1 MEQWGHDKGSVQG
14 RQIWKTPAA
23 FKKLFDLRKEV
34 PSYHGLGVFSKQ
46 ACSSSRL
53 KHSATYIIK
62 CYFKYNSIMNI
73 LRREPVI
80 KKKNLLFA
88 AIFNTYILKK
98 KDFSVFFEKHI
109 LPKNK
114 NNIYN

>member
-1 MEQWGHDKGSVQG
+1 
-14 RQIWKTPAA
+14 
-23 FKKLFDLRKEV
+23 
-34 PSYHGLGVFSKQ
+34 
-46 ACSSSRL
+46 
-53 KHSATYIIK
+53 
-62 CYFKYNSIMNI
+62 MNI

-88 AIFNTYILKK
+88 AIFNKYILKK